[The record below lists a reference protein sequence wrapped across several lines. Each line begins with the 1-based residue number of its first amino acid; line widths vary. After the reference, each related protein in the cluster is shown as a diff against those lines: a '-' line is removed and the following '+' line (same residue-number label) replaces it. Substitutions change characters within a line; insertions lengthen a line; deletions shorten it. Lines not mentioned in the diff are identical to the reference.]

1 MTKIEKFQK
10 LLKDNNIDY
19 YIINTGDYHLSE
31 YISEYF
37 KTRAFLSNFTGSAGT
52 LLVGQNSSYLWADGR
67 YFIQAARQIASQN
80 ITLMKMGQPGVPTIT
95 EFLSKNLKDN
105 MSLAFDG
112 KIYPA
117 KSIEVIKEK
126 IPTSINIISDIDLV
140 DALWEERP
148 SMPDSKLYLLDEG
161 LTGTTYKEKLECLKE
176 DFLVNNEDTFILSAL
191 EDQAWLYNMR
201 ASDIAY
207 TPVFLAFSVI
217 NKNETTLY
225 INKDKLDT
233 TVSKYLANNSIIIK
247 EYADFFNDIKD
258 LSGKK
263 LFVDPLKTS
272 WYVYDSCKAKNNVF
286 LKTNKT
292 LELKAIKNST
302 EIKNTIQAHK
312 LDGLVM
318 TRFMRYIKEAVK
330 TKNITEYDVCVW
342 LEKARKAVKENID
355 LSFSTI
361 AGYKDNAAMM
371 HYAPTVDKTD
381 TLKNEGFLLVD
392 SGGHY
397 TLGSTDITRTYALG
411 PISDTEKLHFT
422 TVLKSVIALS
432 RAKFLDG
439 CTGIN
444 LDVLAREPIWNLNI
458 DYKCGTGHGVG
469 HILGVHEG
477 PNYFAWSPR
486 ANTTKIKQGMITT
499 IEPGIY
505 LEGEYGIRL
514 EQEAL
519 CVFDKTNVHGTF
531 LKFDILTLV
540 PFDLDAIE
548 PSLLTFEEK
557 QYLNDYHKKVYNTY
571 KDLLNKDELA
581 WLKEYTR
588 EI

>member
-31 YISEYF
+31 YISEHF

-126 IPTSINIISDIDLV
+126 IPNSTNIISDIDLV

-148 SMPDSKLYLLDEG
+148 SMPDSKVYLLNEG
-161 LTGTTYKEKLECLKE
+161 LTGATYKEKLESLK
-176 DFLVNNEDTFILSAL
+176 DDILVNNEDTFILSAL

-225 INKDKLDT
+225 INKEKLDD
-233 TVSKYLANNSIIIK
+233 TVSKYLTDNSITVK
-247 EYADFFNDIKD
+247 EYTDFFSDIKD

-263 LFVDPLKTS
+263 IFVDPLKTS
-272 WYVYDSCKAKNNVF
+272 WYVYDSCKANNNVF
-286 LKTNKT
+286 FKTNKT
-292 LELKAIKNST
+292 LELKAVKNST

-330 TKNITEYDVCVW
+330 TETITEYDVCVW

-371 HYAPTVDKTD
+371 HYAPTVDKTA

-439 CTGIN
+439 CSGIN